1 MTIPKD
7 IYIIDPLGSTDADD
21 AFSVSRENG
30 EDILWIFIADPT
42 SHFQMFDK
50 TFDEIINKCSTKYFY
65 DKPPDH
71 LFGESIL
78 SLSNLNTEL
87 DSVNCVC
94 FKIYVDRLDKLE
106 YEISMRK
113 IKPNVILCYET
124 AEVGPFLDKALE
136 IGDLLFSRRNSY
148 AKALRDNNIDFP
160 KFINGRWTLKKESLT
175 CIKLKNMIAEFAII
189 VNKIVALELKD
200 NIFRSCETS
209 EDLLECNDGREMLE
223 CIIKNGISAKYE
235 TKKNKHLLIDTEL
248 YTHFTSPLR
257 RASDCITHFIF
268 KNKLGGGGD
277 FPFDLNWLEI
287 ISSKFTE
294 HFKKDKKRNY
304 NDTKRF
310 TLMALDN
317 LQKPI
322 KCHFKFISQF
332 NEYTNLILYKAN
344 EFNLQMSIT
353 LRNKPAK
360 KEFVCEISEINF
372 NERFDNKIFPEL
384 NKKI

>member
-1 MTIPKD
+1 MELPKD
-7 IYIIDPLGSTDADD
+7 IYIIDPLGSSDADD
-21 AFSVSRENG
+21 AFSISFENG
-30 EDILWIFIADPT
+30 ENILWIFIADPT
-42 SHFQMFDK
+42 SHFKIFDS
-50 TFDEIINKCSTKYFY
+50 TFNSIVEKCSTKYFY
-65 DKPPDH
+65 DKPPEH
-71 LFGESIL
+71 LFDESIL
-78 SLSNLNTEL
+78 SLSNLKTEL
-87 DSVNCVC
+87 DLVNCVC
-94 FKIYVDRLDKLE
+94 FKIYVDRIDKLE
-106 YEISMRK
+106 YEISMPK

-124 AEVGPFLDKALE
+124 AELNPFLEKALQ
-136 IGDLLFSRRNSY
+136 ISDALFARRNSY

-160 KFINGRWTLKKESLT
+160 KYVNGKWILKKDSLL

-209 EDLLECNDGREMLE
+209 EDLLKCDNGREMLE

-257 RASDCITHFIF
+257 RASDCITHFLL
-268 KNKLGGGGD
+268 KHKMGGGEC
-277 FPFDLNWLEI
+277 PFDLNWLEN

-294 HFKKDKKRNY
+294 KFKKDKKRNY
-304 NDTKRF
+304 NDTKHF

-317 LQKPI
+317 LQKPV
-322 KCHFKFISQF
+322 KCHFKLISQF

-344 EFNLQMSIT
+344 EFNLQMSVT
-353 LRNKPAK
+353 LRNKPTK
-360 KEFVCEISEINF
+360 KEFVCEINQINF

-384 NKKI
+384 NSVE